1 VAVVL
6 RHLHG
11 RVAVAL
17 AIAALVGG
25 VLIEVTGHEGV
36 LDDLGVAALILALG
50 VFAVAVPWA
59 FGHSWEDGD
68 EPREAP
74 RR

>member
-1 VAVVL
+1 MAAVL

-17 AIAALVGG
+17 AIVALVGG
-25 VLIEVTGHEGV
+25 VLVEVTGHDGV
-36 LDDLGVAALILALG
+36 LEDVGVAALVVALA

-59 FGHSWEDGD
+59 FGHGWDDGD
-68 EPREAP
+68 EHHGTS